1 LDLVE
6 EFRQPVVDRTVI
18 AFINLGQQ
26 IGMENGLLDQETRKA
41 IAEKILERLSSAER
55 FHGQRYQI
63 RSIVQMQARSLVS
76 FLRNKGKYKP
86 FSFHW

>member
-26 IGMENGLLDQETRKA
+26 IGMENGLLDPGDTESDCRENSRKA
-41 IAEKILERLSSAER
+41 E
-55 FHGQRYQI
+55 QR
-63 RSIVQMQARSLVS
+63 RTLPRPAVS
-76 FLRNKGKYKP
+76 DPVNRPNAGAIFGELP
-86 FSFHW
+86 SQ